1 MMRHLSLTARLT
13 TLFAIV
19 ASIVLFILGAVTL
32 VALEKHFEAQDRDA
46 LFGKIQLAR
55 NLVVRIDS
63 PASLAALSG
72 QLRDAFVGHH
82 DLAVVA
88 LRPDG
93 TTLYSNKQARFP
105 EALLKHADI
114 TSQSDFVKWHDGDSR
129 LYGMAVAIP
138 TRIPVPASIIVAV
151 GIDINHHAEFI
162 SQFRRALVS
171 YVTVAALVCGLLG
184 WLVVRQG
191 LMPLYAMKERAS
203 SVTAGKLDLRM
214 PIESVPIEM
223 AELAATLNQML
234 DRLEDAFRRLSEF
247 SANIAHELRTPISNL
262 MTQTQ
267 VALSQERTNEE
278 YRDVLASNAEEFE
291 RLARMV
297 SDMLF
302 LARAEQGLLLP
313 TREEIELDKE
323 AKALFDFY
331 EALAEEEQVG
341 LCLFGSGTIQ
351 GDRLMIRR
359 AISNLLSNALRYTPA
374 GQNILIAIH
383 TQDEHVTLS
392 ISNPGPGIDPVF
404 LPHVFDRFYRAG
416 KNHSHH
422 QRNSEGT
429 GLGLSITKVII
440 ESHGGVVSAQSDENE
455 TVFTISIPRQ

>member
-1 MMRHLSLTARLT
+1 MMRHLSLTTRLT

-19 ASIVLFILGAVTL
+19 ASIALVILGIVTL
-32 VALEKHFEAQDRDA
+32 AALEKHFEAQDRDA
-46 LFGKIQLAR
+46 LLGKIQLAR
-55 NLVVRIDS
+55 NLVARIDS

-82 DLAVVA
+82 DLAVAA

-93 TTLYSNKQARFP
+93 TTLYSNNQARFP
-105 EALLKHADI
+105 DALLKRAD
-114 TSQSDFVKWHDGDSR
+114 TSSQSNFVKWQDGDSQ
-129 LYGMAVAIP
+129 LYGMAVVIP
-138 TRIPVPASIIVAV
+138 TRIPAPASIIVAV
-151 GIDINHHAEFI
+151 GIDINHHAAFI
-162 SQFRRALVS
+162 SQFRRALGS
-171 YVTVAALVCGLLG
+171 YVILAALACGLLG

-214 PIESVPIEM
+214 PIESVPVEM

-267 VALSQERTNEE
+267 VALSQTRSNEE

-313 TREEIELDKE
+313 SREEIELDQE
-323 AKALFDFY
+323 VKALFDFY
-331 EALAEEEQVG
+331 EALAEEKHVG
-341 LCLFGSGTIQ
+341 LRLSGSGNIQ
-351 GDRLMIRR
+351 GDRLMMRR

-374 GQNILIAIH
+374 GQDILIAIH
-383 TQDEHVTLS
+383 AHGDRMTLS
-392 ISNPGPGIDPVF
+392 IRNPGPGIGPDA
-404 LPHVFDRFYRAG
+404 LPHVFDRFYRAE
-416 KNHSHH
+416 KNRSHD

-429 GLGLSITKVII
+429 GLGLSITKAII
-440 ESHGGVVSAQSDENE
+440 ESHGGVVSAQSDKDE
-455 TVFTISIPRQ
+455 TVFSISISRP